1 MADEEK
7 LREIKTEQEPTQV
20 TWRRCTQCNAAQ
32 MEFQLRKNGICQE
45 CYTSNLEKENA
56 ELNNQLY
63 DLKESYNKIIDE
75 VIENA
80 KSYGLISETCLW
92 QYINEYDNKEITYD
106 ELYEKLLSVAVQE
119 LKMAI
124 EDMKERL

>member
-1 MADEEK
+1 MGISRMTPDEED
-7 LREIKTEQEPTQV
+7 RIRRAEEIQRYTEN
-20 TWRRCTQCNAAQ
+20 RCKA
-32 MEFQLRKNGICQE
+32 
-45 CYTSNLEKENA
+45 LEEENK

-106 ELYEKLLSVAVQE
+106 ELYERLLSVAVQE
-119 LKMAI
+119 LRLSI
-124 EDMKERL
+124 EDMKKD